1 MTNLDDRIRS
11 IDPARDVDDDLASG
25 DRARGTLARI
35 VATHVPSVPPA
46 RTSLRRPARYAAAA
60 IAAAGALVFVPI
72 PGPAGTAYAGWV
84 ATAEPASPA
93 VRQSQGA
100 TCISI
105 STDPGSPGGQD
116 RQFTVSLV
124 EVRGDY
130 AYTVITTEDGF
141 ESTCLNLTTPG
152 PLRGFGQG
160 GRLTQEPEPRGI
172 AATGVQEG
180 QLEPDHA
187 LYQVTGKVGSD
198 VTAVTINAPGV
209 DVHATI
215 QNGRFAAWWPG
226 QSSTSLFGMLRST
239 AEPNP
244 DVTLTFRDGTTRRAP
259 IKSFRGTRS

>member
-1 MTNLDDRIRS
+1 MMNLDDRIRS
-11 IDPARDVDDDLASG
+11 IDPARGVDDDLASG

-35 VATHVPSVPPA
+35 VATHVPLVPPA
-46 RTSLRRPARYAAAA
+46 RTSRRRPARYAAAA

-84 ATAEPASPA
+84 ARAEPASPA

-100 TCISI
+100 SCISI
-105 STDPGSPGGQD
+105 NTDPGAPGGQD
-116 RQFTVSLV
+116 RHFTVSLV

-141 ESTCLNLTTPG
+141 EATCLNLMTPG
-152 PLRGFGQG
+152 PLRGFGNG
-160 GRLTQEPEPRGI
+160 GRLSREPEPRGI
-172 AATGVQEG
+172 VTNSVQEG
-180 QLEPDHA
+180 QMEPDHA
-187 LYQVTGKVGSD
+187 LYQVTGKVGAD

-226 QSSTSLFGMLRST
+226 QSSASLFGMLRST
-239 AEPNP
+239 AAPNP
-244 DVTLTFRDGTTRRAP
+244 DVTLTFSDGTSVRAP
-259 IKSFRGTRS
+259 IQTYDVSPL